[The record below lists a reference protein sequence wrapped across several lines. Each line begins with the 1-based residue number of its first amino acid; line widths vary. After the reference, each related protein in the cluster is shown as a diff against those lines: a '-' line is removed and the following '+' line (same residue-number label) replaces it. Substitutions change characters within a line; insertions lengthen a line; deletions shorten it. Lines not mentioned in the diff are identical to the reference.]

1 MNRYKN
7 RRAGTAGRIALA
19 GLLSVAM
26 LLICSKNSPLYPMND
41 WVDVNCFFT
50 VGRGIRHGL
59 TPYLDLYEQKG
70 PLLYAVYALAA
81 WISET
86 SFIGVFIVETACFAT
101 FLYFSG
107 RTAETLSG
115 TPAAFA
121 WAAAGLG
128 IGVPL
133 SPAFSHGGSAEE
145 LFLPVFAL
153 AVFTVLKR
161 MKERKPL
168 TARQACGLGVCGG
181 AALWTKYTFC
191 GLFAGLALAVIVW
204 YIADYRGKNLWKA
217 VLQAALG
224 AGIVTAAVVIRYA
237 AAGALPA
244 MWQAYFTDNLT
255 RYTQNIRS
263 GNYDLPLPNLLNNL
277 SWFIPA
283 AAGMLWLLC
292 TAGKRWREAAACVLS
307 AAGLFLFTYAS
318 GRRYPYYAIVM
329 AVFGAPGFAA
339 LFSVIP
345 ESVREKHV
353 FRRAAAGFAALAI
366 CLGPPAAT
374 RWSGNVYLL
383 GKEKSEL
390 PQYRFAE
397 TIRAAEDTSLL
408 NYGFL
413 DGGFYFAAESLPVTR
428 WFCTLNNDLP
438 EMKQAMKD
446 AVAGAE
452 TEFVITRQ
460 QKLKNAGRYELA
472 DKAEMVFEGRVWTY
486 YLYRRR
492 AE

>member
-1 MNRYKN
+1 MNQFKN
-7 RRAGTAGRIALA
+7 RQAGTAGRIALA

-26 LLICSKNSPLYPMND
+26 LLVCSKNSPLYPMND

-59 TPYLDLYEQKG
+59 VPYLDLYEQKG

-86 SFIGVFIVETACFAT
+86 SFIGVFIVETACFAM

-107 RTAETLSG
+107 RTAEMLSG

-153 AVFTVLKR
+153 AMFTVLKR

-168 TARQACGLGVCGG
+168 TARQACGLGACGG

-345 ESVREKHV
+345 ERVREKRV

-397 TIRAAEDTSLL
+397 TIRAAEDPSLL

-438 EMKQAMKD
+438 EMKQALQD

-452 TEFVITRQ
+452 TEFIITRQ

-492 AE
+492 TE